1 MATRILRSRYQR
13 TKGLQ
18 GDYEIHLRK
27 PNALVLQAFEDRR
40 IRGMGIALCLCNTK
54 AKPATKRNEEIMKIK
69 GYSFKCENPF
79 FVYLKKHYCP
89 YCGEKLIRKK
99 VSQIIHSDSEEAKNY
114 DFEVADITVKGNMK
128 FTHIE
133 FYCSV
138 CQKQYTVKETKEND
152 FLIDRW
158 K

>member
-1 MATRILRSRYQR
+1 M
-13 TKGLQ
+13 
-18 GDYEIHLRK
+18 
-27 PNALVLQAFEDRR
+27 
-40 IRGMGIALCLCNTK
+40 
-54 AKPATKRNEEIMKIK
+54 EEIMKIK
-69 GYSFKCENPF
+69 GCRFTCENPF

-133 FYCSV
+133 FFCSV
-138 CQKQYTVKETKEND
+138 CQKQYSVKETKEND
-152 FLIDRW
+152 FLIERW

>member
-1 MATRILRSRYQR
+1 
-13 TKGLQ
+13 
-18 GDYEIHLRK
+18 
-27 PNALVLQAFEDRR
+27 
-40 IRGMGIALCLCNTK
+40 
-54 AKPATKRNEEIMKIK
+54 MKIK

-99 VSQIIHSDSEEAKNY
+99 VSKIIHSDSEEAKNY
-114 DFEVADITVKGNMK
+114 DFEVADITVKDNMK
-128 FTHIE
+128 FNHIE

>member
-1 MATRILRSRYQR
+1 
-13 TKGLQ
+13 
-18 GDYEIHLRK
+18 
-27 PNALVLQAFEDRR
+27 
-40 IRGMGIALCLCNTK
+40 
-54 AKPATKRNEEIMKIK
+54 MKIK
-69 GYSFKCENPF
+69 GYSFKCEDPF

-99 VSQIIHSDSEEAKNY
+99 VPQIIHSDSEEAKNY
-114 DFEVADITVKGNMK
+114 DFEVADITVKGYMK
-128 FTHIE
+128 FAHIE

>member
-1 MATRILRSRYQR
+1 MECAVGRGLAPAVTNNLRRKCGGSKPPPYNKGVWALPEARVACNAVIQR
-13 TKGLQ
+13 
-18 GDYEIHLRK
+18 
-27 PNALVLQAFEDRR
+27 
-40 IRGMGIALCLCNTK
+40 
-54 AKPATKRNEEIMKIK
+54 RNWRQNEMEGIMKIK

>member
-1 MATRILRSRYQR
+1 
-13 TKGLQ
+13 
-18 GDYEIHLRK
+18 
-27 PNALVLQAFEDRR
+27 
-40 IRGMGIALCLCNTK
+40 
-54 AKPATKRNEEIMKIK
+54 MKIK
-69 GYSFKCENPF
+69 GCKFTCENPI

-99 VSQIIHSDSEEAKNY
+99 VSQTIHSDSEEAKNY

-133 FYCSV
+133 FFCSV
-138 CQKQYTVKETKEND
+138 CQKQYSVKETKEND
-152 FLIDRW
+152 FLIERW